1 MNIYD
6 TICTLQTY
14 DGNEDVFVSM
24 KEIAWPRNMDSKIEV
39 FAEVTERLTDIKF
52 TDTASFDIVRSKI
65 KVDVLQKP
73 EVIKPGLQYLAVVR
87 LFFCV
92 CSTLFF
98 HLSR

>member
-1 MNIYD
+1 MKIYD
-6 TICTLQTY
+6 TICTLQSY

-24 KEIAWPRNMDSKIEV
+24 KEIVWPRNRDSKIEV
-39 FAEVTERLTDIKF
+39 FAVVTKMLTDIKF

-87 LFFCV
+87 LFYRV

-98 HLSR
+98 YLSR